1 MRGDL
6 IISKTIDTSQARLEI
21 EWAESVGQSLSCW
34 MNGNIYPAGIIN
46 VEGAVIRS
54 VVVDY
59 VKDKAKGPGLPHV
72 TIIAANRLV
81 RLPETSDVK
90 ELLTAAESAMSGVA
104 SVVIAV
110 CEPVA
115 WL

>member
-1 MRGDL
+1 METQASLRGVRL
-6 IISKTIDTSQARLEI
+6 SAQNATATAGTS
-21 EWAESVGQSLSCW
+21 AEALQ
-34 MNGNIYPAGIIN
+34 
-46 VEGAVIRS
+46 
-54 VVVDY
+54 Y